1 MQGVVNRARTS
12 HVIAHRWAH
21 MIRDA
26 GNLWQSAVV
35 CITHCLEMTNQ
46 ETTPM
51 KNKIYPT
58 FDAAVADIPDGA
70 VFMSPGFGG
79 VGVPRNLLA
88 ALHRQ
93 GAKSLTGISNNGG
106 TKDDKVDV
114 GTLIAAGQVKKMYC
128 AFTAA
133 THPSQVTPFV
143 QMYNEGKIDA
153 EVLPQGTLAE
163 RVRAAAA
170 GIGAFYTPASV
181 GTELAE
187 GKEHREINGRTY
199 VLEYPLHADYAFI
212 RAWKADAFGNLQF
225 RLAQRNFN
233 PIMAM
238 AARIT
243 IVEVEN
249 DIVPIGELDPDHIHV
264 PGVYV
269 DRMVR
274 IPPDGI
280 WD

>member
-1 MQGVVNRARTS
+1 MQ
-12 HVIAHRWAH
+12 
-21 MIRDA
+21 
-26 GNLWQSAVV
+26 Q
-35 CITHCLEMTNQ
+35 
-46 ETTPM
+46 
-51 KNKIYPT
+51 KIYQT
-58 FDAAVADIPDGA
+58 FDEAVADIPDGA

-93 GAKSLTGISNNGG
+93 GAKNLTGISNNAG
-106 TKDDKVDV
+106 TLDGKVDI
-114 GTLIAAGQVKKMYC
+114 GTLVDAGQVKKMYC
-128 AFTAA
+128 AFTAP
-133 THPSQVTPFV
+133 THPSRVTPFV
-143 QMYNEGKIDA
+143 RLYNNGEIDA
-153 EVLPQGTLAE
+153 ELLPQGTLAE
-163 RVRAAAA
+163 RIRAAAA

-181 GTELAE
+181 GTELAA
-187 GKEHREINGRTY
+187 GKEHREINGRMY

-212 RAWKADAFGNLQF
+212 RAWKADTLGNLQF
-225 RLAQRNFN
+225 HLAQRNFN

-249 DIVPIGELDPDHIHV
+249 DIVTAGELDPNHIHV

-269 DRMVR
+269 DRLVR

>member
-1 MQGVVNRARTS
+1 
-12 HVIAHRWAH
+12 
-21 MIRDA
+21 
-26 GNLWQSAVV
+26 
-35 CITHCLEMTNQ
+35 
-46 ETTPM
+46 M
-51 KNKIYPT
+51 KNKIYQT
-58 FDAAVADIPDGA
+58 FDEAVADVPDGS

-79 VGVPRNLLA
+79 VGLPRNLLA
-88 ALHRQ
+88 ALNRQ
-93 GAKSLTGISNNGG
+93 GAKNLTGISNNAG
-106 TKDDKVDV
+106 TVDAKVDV
-114 GTLIAAGQVKKMYC
+114 GTLVAAGQVKKMIC
-128 AFTAA
+128 AFTAP
-133 THPSQVTPFV
+133 THPSQITPFV
-143 QMYNEGKIDA
+143 RMYNDGEVDA
-153 EVLPQGTLAE
+153 ELVPQGTLAE
-163 RVRAAAA
+163 RIRAAAS

-249 DIVPIGELDPDHIHV
+249 DIVAAGELDPDQIHV
-264 PGVYV
+264 SGVYV
-269 DRMVR
+269 DRLVR
-274 IPPDGI
+274 IPPAPDGI